1 MDAFDSQHADERATL
16 LALHALGSFAAAGRA
31 LQRHPSVLSRRLSA
45 LEARLGVRL
54 VERST
59 RQLRF
64 TDAGLRLVE
73 RLQQARQ
80 LLDEAEQEAR
90 QTAQQVRGRL
100 RLALPAAMGRRLLSP
115 MIAAFALA
123 HPEVVLEVEYGER
136 FVDLVGERFDAA
148 LRIGELADSR
158 LVAIKLHDHARW
170 LGASPAYLARHG
182 TPAEPQDLRQHN
194 CLGFTGLASFPQ
206 WRLEPVGQGAPMRV
220 VPMQV
225 VPVRGSLTS
234 NDNEALLNAA
244 LAGVGILAAGD
255 WLLGPDLAA
264 GRLQR
269 VLPGWQLRGD
279 GGIYLVRPSAQYTSA
294 ALAAFRAWV
303 QHWFQT
309 QPPWCAAAAS
319 TTVSP
324 TDLP

>member
-1 MDAFDSQHADERATL
+1 MDVFDPQHADEQATL
-16 LALHALGSFAAAGRA
+16 LALHALGSFAAAGRV

-64 TDAGLRLVE
+64 TDAGQRLVE

-80 LLDEAEQEAR
+80 LLEEAEQEAR
-90 QTAQQVRGRL
+90 QTAREVRGRL

-123 HPEVVLEVEYGER
+123 HPEVTLEVEYGER

-206 WRLEPVGQGAPMRV
+206 WRLERAGQGVPME

-234 NDNEALLNAA
+234 NDNEALLSAA

-303 QHWFQT
+303 QQWFQT
-309 QPPWCAAAAS
+309 QPPWCGTAAPIP
-319 TTVSP
+319 VSS
-324 TDLP
+324 TDLS

>member
-1 MDAFDSQHADERATL
+1 MDVFDPQHADEQATL
-16 LALHALGSFAAAGRA
+16 LALHALGSFAAAGRV

-80 LLDEAEQEAR
+80 LLEEAEQEAR
-90 QTAQQVRGRL
+90 QTAREVRGRL

-123 HPEVVLEVEYGER
+123 HPEVALEVEYGER

-206 WRLEPVGQGAPMRV
+206 WRLERAGQGAPME

-225 VPVRGSLTS
+225 VSVRGSLTS

-303 QHWFQT
+303 QQWFQT
-309 QPPWCAAAAS
+309 QPPWCGTAAP
-319 TTVSP
+319 TPVSS
-324 TDLP
+324 TDLS

>member
-1 MDAFDSQHADERATL
+1 MDAFDAQHADERATL

-80 LLDEAEQEAR
+80 LLEEAEQEAR
-90 QTAQQVRGRL
+90 QTAQELRGRL

-158 LVAIKLHDHARW
+158 LVASSCTTTRAGSVPRRPTWPATARRPSRRTCGSTTAW
-170 LGASPAYLARHG
+170 ASPAW
-182 TPAEPQDLRQHN
+182 PASRSGGWSRP
-194 CLGFTGLASFPQ
+194 
-206 WRLEPVGQGAPMRV
+206 
-220 VPMQV
+220 
-225 VPVRGSLTS
+225 
-234 NDNEALLNAA
+234 
-244 LAGVGILAAGD
+244 
-255 WLLGPDLAA
+255 
-264 GRLQR
+264 GRAHR
-269 VLPGWQLRGD
+269 CRWCR
-279 GGIYLVRPSAQYTSA
+279 
-294 ALAAFRAWV
+294 
-303 QHWFQT
+303 
-309 QPPWCAAAAS
+309 CAAA
-319 TTVSP
+319 
-324 TDLP
+324 

>member
-1 MDAFDSQHADERATL
+1 MDVFDPQHADEQATL

-64 TDAGLRLVE
+64 TDAGQRLVE

-80 LLDEAEQEAR
+80 LLEEAEQEAR
-90 QTAQQVRGRL
+90 QTAREVRGRL

-123 HPEVVLEVEYGER
+123 HPEVTLEVEYGER

-206 WRLEPVGQGAPMRV
+206 WRLEQPGQGAS
-220 VPMQV
+220 MQV

-234 NDNEALLNAA
+234 NDNEALLSAA

-269 VLPGWQLRGD
+269 VLPGWQLQGD

-294 ALAAFRAWV
+294 ALGAFRAWV
-303 QHWFQT
+303 QQWFQT
-309 QPPWCAAAAS
+309 QPPWCGTAAP
-319 TTVSP
+319 TPVSS
-324 TDLP
+324 TDLS